1 MDCGGSELSDGGS
14 SGYWSVGHGAGSPE
28 PAVSP
33 ATPPDEGLDMEME
46 QVLFDEPAARKRRV
60 RMFYSCFT
68 GSILTFSFI
77 CRYGSGCFTEQNR
90 QSVVKTAGVTFQ
102 GVEQGEACLASSQ
115 PSSF

>member
-1 MDCGGSELSDGGS
+1 MTLVSSPAVPPMDCGGSELSDGGS

-60 RMFYSCFT
+60 RMCYSCCNA
-68 GSILTFSFI
+68 SI
-77 CRYGSGCFTEQNR
+77 
-90 QSVVKTAGVTFQ
+90 
-102 GVEQGEACLASSQ
+102 
-115 PSSF
+115 